1 MEKRAFF
8 HRSPRKNR
16 AIISRMIT
24 SLLFLLAG
32 LATGLILAYFF
43 GFYRHKA
50 AKDIALEMLQASDT
64 RMKESFGS
72 LSLDA
77 LSKFLELAK
86 EKIDS
91 QTAAN
96 AGELEKKKELIEKDV
111 SQVSR
116 KLEEVTRL
124 ISALEKDREQKFGE
138 LTNQLKTT
146 NEKTTDLI
154 KTTRVLNEA
163 LSNNKV
169 RGQWGERIAEDI
181 LQIAGFIENI
191 NYLKQ
196 KTIETSGSRPD
207 FTFLLPKNMKLNMD
221 VKFPASS
228 YCKYLEA
235 QTEIEREGYLSQF
248 YKDIKGRIKE
258 VTTRD
263 YISQDQN
270 TLDYV
275 LLFIPNETIYSFIH
289 EKNQSLLEEG
299 LKNKVVFCS
308 PITLFAVL
316 AVIRQSIDNFSLE
329 KTSNEIL
336 SLLGEFKKQWSE
348 YVKKMDSLGDKLDK
362 AKEEFTAIKT
372 TRQNKLEKPLNKID
386 AIRIQKGLPT
396 ADISPDE
403 PLEITAEDLFK

>member
-1 MEKRAFF
+1 MP
-8 HRSPRKNR
+8 HRKNR
-16 AIISRMIT
+16 VIISRMIT

-32 LATGLILAYFF
+32 LVTGLILAYFF
-43 GFYRHKA
+43 GFYRQKA

-86 EKIDS
+86 EKLDG

-96 AGELEKKKELIEKDV
+96 AGELDKKKELIEKDV

-196 KTIETSGSRPD
+196 KTIESSGSRPD

-235 QTEIEREGYLSQF
+235 QTDIEREGYLSQF

-396 ADISPDE
+396 ADISTDE

>member
-1 MEKRAFF
+1 
-8 HRSPRKNR
+8 
-16 AIISRMIT
+16 MIT
-24 SLLFLLAG
+24 SFLFLLAG
-32 LATGLILAYFF
+32 LATGLTLAYFF
-43 GFYRHKA
+43 GFYRQKA

-86 EKIDS
+86 EKLDG
-91 QTAAN
+91 QTATN

-138 LTNQLKTT
+138 LTNQLKTA

-196 KTIETSGSRPD
+196 KTIESSGSRPD

-235 QTEIEREGYLSQF
+235 QTDIEREGYLSQF

-336 SLLGEFKKQWSE
+336 SLLGEFKKQWGE

-362 AKEEFTAIKT
+362 AKEEFVAIKT

-386 AIRIQKGLPT
+386 AIRIQKGLPA
-396 ADISPDE
+396 ADVSPDE